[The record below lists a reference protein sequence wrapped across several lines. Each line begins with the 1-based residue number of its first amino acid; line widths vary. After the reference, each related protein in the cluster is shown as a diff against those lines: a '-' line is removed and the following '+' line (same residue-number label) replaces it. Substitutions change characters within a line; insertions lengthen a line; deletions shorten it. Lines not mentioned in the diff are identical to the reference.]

1 MGWLTERQVGRG
13 RIPGGAYKQAC
24 RCSIGPLPS
33 IGLPGLSPLQEYI
46 TYTFPTVCP
55 VSHRE
60 PCPKPN
66 GRSESELV
74 GPSRERDSTLCQSPL
89 EPMVPSPRRSM
100 FPTVLFSSCPFP
112 PLSNSPFRQL
122 NTIKKCI
129 CQWNVPDPFT
139 LIIITTNVSPGPSQ
153 CIDIDIID
161 STPQR
166 SVYLSK
172 KDINAETRFAVTPR
186 RGRGLCV
193 L

>member
-13 RIPGGAYKQAC
+13 RIPAGAYKQAC
-24 RCSIGPLPS
+24 RHSIGPLPS
-33 IGLPGLSPLQEYI
+33 IGLPRNI
-46 TYTFPTVCP
+46 TYTFPTRGRIAH
-55 VSHRE
+55 SYLGAL
-60 PCPKPN
+60 N
-66 GRSESELV
+66 GELV
-74 GPSRERDSTLCQSPL
+74 GPSRA
-89 EPMVPSPRRSM
+89 
-100 FPTVLFSSCPFP
+100 SCPFP
-112 PLSNSPFRQL
+112 PLSNSPSRQL

-129 CQWNVPDPFT
+129 WNIPDPFT
-139 LIIITTNVSPGPSQ
+139 LVIITTNVSPGPSQ

>member
-24 RCSIGPLPS
+24 RHSIGPLPS
-33 IGLPGLSPLQEYI
+33 IGLLRNI
-46 TYTFPTVCP
+46 TYTFPTRGRNRP
-55 VSHRE
+55 FLLGAL
-60 PCPKPN
+60 N
-66 GRSESELV
+66 GELV

-89 EPMVPSPRRSM
+89 ELMVPSSRRSM

-112 PLSNSPFRQL
+112 PLSNSPSRQL